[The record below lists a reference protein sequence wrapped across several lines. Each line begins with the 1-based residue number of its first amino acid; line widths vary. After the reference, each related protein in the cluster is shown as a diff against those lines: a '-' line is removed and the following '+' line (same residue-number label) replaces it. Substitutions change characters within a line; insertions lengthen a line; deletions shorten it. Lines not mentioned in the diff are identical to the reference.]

1 MKVLTKMWVDPPN
14 GWQYGF
20 PKLYEPMKDGS
31 LHEWLVREGYP
42 AGELNPTTLVRYIPV
57 ED

>member
-1 MKVLTKMWVDPPN
+1 MKELTKLMVDPPY
-14 GWQYGF
+14 GWKYGF

-42 AGELNPTTLVRYIPV
+42 PGELTPTTPVRFTPI